1 MNDITNTTDTTSGA
15 AIICRAADQPQA
27 GGVRFGLTA
36 ELTNGPLDIGI
47 ERVARGE
54 GPPLHVHHEM
64 DEYVVVLAGSLRC
77 RLGDHD
83 MDLEAGDAAFMPR
96 GLEHTFTNLHDEP
109 CEVVWVFNPGG
120 FHPFLAALD
129 DAGTFDPQVV
139 GPIAARHGHELT
151 GPPLAV
157 LLGL

>member
-1 MNDITNTTDTTSGA
+1 MNDITTTTDTTSGA
-15 AIICRAADQPQA
+15 AIICRAADQPEA

-36 ELTNGPLDIGI
+36 ELTSGPLDVGI
-47 ERVARGE
+47 ERVAQGE
-54 GPPLHVHHEM
+54 GPPMHIHHNM
-64 DEYVVVLAGSLRC
+64 DEYVMVRSGSLRC
-77 RLGDHD
+77 RLGDRD
-83 MDLEAGDAAFMPR
+83 VDLEPGDAAFMPR
-96 GLEHTFTNLHDEP
+96 GLEHTFTNLHAQP
-109 CEVVWVFNPGG
+109 CDVVWVFNPGG

-139 GPIAARHGHELT
+139 GPIAARYGHELT